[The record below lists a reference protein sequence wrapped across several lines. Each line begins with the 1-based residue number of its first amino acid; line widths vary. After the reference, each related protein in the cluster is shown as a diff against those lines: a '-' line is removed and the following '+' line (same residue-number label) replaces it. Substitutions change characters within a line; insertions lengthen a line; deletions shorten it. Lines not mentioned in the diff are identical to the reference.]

1 MPPSPRPALAELC
14 VTPYDLLIVGGGI
27 NGAGAAR
34 EAAQRGLK
42 VLLVEARDF
51 AFGASSRSTKLA
63 HGGLRYLE
71 TYDFKLV
78 AESLKERRILAE
90 VLAPHLVRPLPFLV
104 PVYRG
109 DKRPAWMIRAGLWL
123 YDLLALS
130 GHGLI
135 HWHRWLGKKAALEAL
150 PHLAPEGL
158 QGVAQYWDCQM
169 DDARITLENIQD
181 AQRLGA
187 KALNYCSLQSV
198 QVLREGEVQA
208 RLRDEESGL
217 DADVRAQLLV
227 VCAGPW
233 TDSVFES
240 LGRGGASPKV
250 KPTKGI
256 HLITKPLSEAA
267 ALLVPAR
274 SDGRV
279 FFVIP
284 WALEGQAA
292 SLVGTTDTDFQGDLS
307 KVHAEEEEIEYLLS
321 ETARVLP
328 GAQLERADVLSTY
341 AGLRPLSAPPPARA
355 GSNGV
360 ISREHHFW
368 EEPGVLAVTGGKYTT
383 YRSLCESLIDRAG
396 KRLGRQLPPSRS
408 AQRPLP
414 GAPKDAAARERFKTL
429 TRSLEA
435 EFDLSPG
442 AAALLVQHYGIL
454 AQDVAALT
462 RENPE
467 LKNPLAPNSASPA
480 ILAMAAWSAHHE
492 HVVHLADFYLRR
504 SHLGLCLPPD
514 HAGVDRVASVVGEIL
529 RWSRQRELDELALL
543 RQTIAGSYR

>member
-1 MPPSPRPALAELC
+1 MPTSPRPSLAELC
-14 VTPYDLLIVGGGI
+14 QDSYDLLIVGGGI

-104 PVYRG
+104 PVYKG

-123 YDLLALS
+123 YDLLAL
-130 GHGLI
+130 GGDGLI

-158 QGVAQYWDCQM
+158 KGLAQYWDCQM
-169 DDARITLENIQD
+169 DDARITLENVLD

-187 KALNYCSLQSV
+187 KALNYCALQGV

-208 RLRDEESGL
+208 RLQDEESGL
-217 DADVRAQLLV
+217 EADVRAKLMV

-240 LGRGGASPKV
+240 LGLGSASPKV

-256 HLITKPLSEAA
+256 HLITKPLSEDQ

-284 WALEGQAA
+284 WLLEGQAA
-292 SLVGTTDTDFQGDLS
+292 SLIGTTDTDFNGDPAQ
-307 KVHAEEEEIEYLLS
+307 VRAEEDEIGYLLK

-328 GAQLERADVLSTY
+328 GACLGRSDVLSTY
-341 AGLRPLSAPPPARA
+341 AGLRPLSAPPPARS
-355 GSNGV
+355 GSNGI

-383 YRSLCESLIDRAG
+383 YRSLCESLVDRAG
-396 KRLGRQLPPSRS
+396 KRLGRQLPASRS
-408 AQRPLP
+408 AKLPLP
-414 GAPKDAAARERFKTL
+414 GAPKDTAARERFKL
-429 TRSLEA
+429 LGRSLEA
-435 EFDLSPG
+435 EFDLAPET
-442 AAALLVQHYGIL
+442 AALLVQHYGIRS
-454 AQDVAALT
+454 QDVAALT

-467 LKNPLAPNSASPA
+467 LKKPLAPDSGSPA
-480 ILAMAAWSAHHE
+480 ILAMAAWSARHE
-492 HVVHLADFYLRR
+492 LVVHLADFYLRR
-504 SHLGLCLPPD
+504 NHLGLCLPPD
-514 HAGVDRVASVVGEIL
+514 HAGVDRVAAVMGEIL
-529 RWSRQRELDELALL
+529 RWSRQRELEELTLL
-543 RQTIAGSYR
+543 RQTILDSYR